1 MTPGASWNERGLSP
15 ELYQAAREAAARAGM
30 SVDDWLR
37 TTFGNSPATSTAK
50 PQGQTGSL
58 GARLGELSQRF
69 ARSGEEI
76 APAAPSVR
84 GARLEDTVTKL
95 NERLEQLTAGRPAP
109 AAAKHSLPETAPPI
123 APQSLDFGI
132 DQAIAEIAAR
142 QHALDSA
149 PAAEEPHQA
158 AAANPDFAS
167 LERQLH
173 HITEQIETL
182 RRPSGVEDAIAGLR
196 VDLSDVAR
204 AVNEALPRR
213 SLESLQSDV
222 QALAERIDHG
232 YGRGA
237 DPSALE
243 AIERNLAEIHERL
256 NAMTP
261 AEGLAGFDARVSEL
275 SHKMDSLAVGSP
287 DPETL
292 RYLEAAINELRELS
306 AGVAS
311 AEGVAS
317 LAGDVQALSAR
328 IDHIAERTGATGLDS
343 LAHRVNELTQAL
355 DTRVEQI
362 GPLPSNLESL
372 VRTLTDKLNHSDGFA
387 RDQTAFE
394 HLERQIVGIA
404 DKIEAADQKFGD
416 LGAIERGIQQL
427 TLQVREAR
435 EESAATAERVARRIA
450 ADMAEAVPRTDA
462 EVIALKRD
470 LADSEQR
477 THETLEA
484 VHDTL
489 ERLVERLAMV
499 ETGAHAAPQPTYETQ
514 PAPQPVQP
522 REPAAI
528 APEVRLPEPVAIA
541 PEPAYAPSVP
551 ALRPTPFMHVQ
562 RTERPPIDPDLPAD
576 TPLEPGSAGRGR
588 SPAERIA
595 ASEAALAPL
604 KREGTPE
611 ITGKANFIAA
621 ARRAAQAAANEGSPV
636 EAPRAD
642 EPASDETPSSLI
654 GRFLANRRRA
664 LMVGVSALLVLYGA
678 IQIAGMMGGSDS
690 AAERPATSS
699 QAPEPRKIAAPVAP
713 APAPTAAA
721 PEPIAAQP
729 PSRQSAAD
737 PLVAPTPTTNL
748 MAPIPVGPSAPASA
762 PAPDV
767 TGSVKPPMNIASQQ
781 QQQQQPQQQQQ
792 QQQPQQQQPQQQ
804 QQQAHPAAAA
814 DKLPPGIGGP
824 ALRSAAAAGNPAAE
838 YEIGLRYSEGRGVPA
853 NLELAVQWFDR
864 AAKQGLAPALYR
876 LGSLYE
882 KGLGVKKDLD
892 KARQLYLAGADK
904 GNAKAVHNLAVLYAE
919 GIDGKPDY
927 RTASQWFRKAADR
940 GVADSQYNLGI
951 LYARG
956 IGVEQNLAESYKWFA
971 LAAQQGD
978 QDAAKKRDDVAARLD
993 QQSLVAAKLAVQT
1006 WAADLPPDEAMNVKA
1021 PPGGWDQAS
1030 GAPAR
1035 PAATVRRKPTA
1046 I

>member
-15 ELYQAAREAAARAGM
+15 ELYQAAREAADRAGM
-30 SVDDWLR
+30 SVDEWLK
-37 TTFGNSPATSTAK
+37 TTFGNSPSAGAAK
-50 PQGQTGSL
+50 PQGQPGSL
-58 GARLGELSQRF
+58 GTRLGELSQRF
-69 ARSGEEI
+69 ARSSEELV
-76 APAAPSVR
+76 PAAPSVR
-84 GARLEDTVTKL
+84 GARLEDTVARL
-95 NERLEQLTAGRPAP
+95 NARLEQLTAGRPAAAP
-109 AAAKHSLPETAPPI
+109 ANHSAPDTAPPI
-123 APQSLDFGI
+123 APQSPDLEI

-149 PAAEEPHQA
+149 PAAPEPQQA
-158 AAANPDFAS
+158 AATAANPDFAR

-196 VDLSDVAR
+196 TDLSDIAR
-204 AVNEALPRR
+204 AIHEALPRR
-213 SLESLQSDV
+213 SLETLQGDV

-343 LAHRVNELTQAL
+343 LAQRVNELTQAL

-387 RDQTAFE
+387 RDQAAFE

-416 LGAIERGIQQL
+416 LSAIERGIQQL
-427 TLQVREAR
+427 TLHVREAR
-435 EESAATAERVARRIA
+435 EESAATAERVARRVA
-450 ADMAEAVPRTDA
+450 ADMAEAVPRTDT

-484 VHDTL
+484 VHETL

-499 ETGAHAAPQPTYETQ
+499 ETGAQAAPQSAYAPQ
-514 PAPQPVQP
+514 SAPQPLP
-522 REPAAI
+522 SRELAAI
-528 APEVRLPEPVAIA
+528 APEVRIPEPVDIA
-541 PEPAYAPSVP
+541 PEAAHAPSVP

-636 EAPRAD
+636 EVPRAD

-664 LMVGVSALLVLYGA
+664 LMVGVSVLLVLYGA

-690 AAERPATSS
+690 AAEKPTTSS
-699 QAPEPRKIAAPVAP
+699 QAAEPRKIAAPVAP
-713 APAPTAAA
+713 AT

-729 PSRQSAAD
+729 PSRQSAAE
-737 PLVAPTPTTNL
+737 PLVAPVPTASLISPTPVPS
-748 MAPIPVGPSAPASA
+748 PIPASQPAPAAA
-762 PAPDV
+762 PADV
-767 TGSVKPPMNIASQQ
+767 TGSVKPPMNIAAL
-781 QQQQQPQQQQQ
+781 QQQQQPQQQAQ
-792 QQQPQQQQPQQQ
+792 
-804 QQQAHPAAAA
+804 PAAAA
-814 DKLPPGIGGP
+814 EKLPPGIGGP
-824 ALRSAAAAGNPAAE
+824 ALRGAAANGNPAAE
-838 YEIGLRYSEGRGVPA
+838 YEIGVRYSEGRGVPA

-978 QDAAKKRDDVAARLD
+978 QDAAKKRDDVASRLD

-1006 WAADLPPDEAMNVKA
+1006 WTADQPPDEAMNVKA

-1030 GAPAR
+1030 GASAK